1 MANVEVQ
8 PVLERDVVGL
18 GPILGV
24 HTRNPLSG
32 GCVDRGA
39 GLGHRRAPPSPNRCM
54 AWSARYSASRHAAR
68 RYRTPNCTSFHPTD
82 SVTPNPAAIPP
93 WDRPSNFRLSI
104 MALHLSGRPGN
115 N

>member
-54 AWSARYSASRHAAR
+54 AWSARYSASPPAAR
-68 RYRTPNCTSFHPTD
+68 RYRTDRQNGVEGKGV
-82 SVTPNPAAIPP
+82 SVRV
-93 WDRPSNFRLSI
+93 DLGGRGSI
-104 MALHLSGRPGN
+104 KKKKKQ
-115 N
+115 